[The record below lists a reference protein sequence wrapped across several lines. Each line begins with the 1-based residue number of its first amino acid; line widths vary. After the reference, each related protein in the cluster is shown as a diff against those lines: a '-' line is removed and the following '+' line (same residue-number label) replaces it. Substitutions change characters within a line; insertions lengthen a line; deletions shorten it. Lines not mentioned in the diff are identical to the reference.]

1 MAIASELELYKS
13 ATCPP
18 ASAMASATAQ
28 PIPAD
33 APVMAV
39 TLLLMEN
46 CWRTLSGMLGKGLGR
61 RGVELVSSRVMD
73 MFGGL
78 GGGLGWVGVEMGV
91 MLEVLRDFVWRV
103 GR

>member
-1 MAIASELELYKS
+1 MASELELYKS
-13 ATCPP
+13 ATWPP

-46 CWRTLSGMLGKGLGR
+46 CWRTLSGMLGKGLGG
-61 RGVELVSSRVMD
+61 RGVELASSRVMD
-73 MFGGL
+73 MFGKFGR
-78 GGGLGWVGVEMGV
+78 WVG
-91 MLEVLRDFVWRV
+91 LEWSGDGSDV
-103 GR
+103 GSFEGSLNGE